1 MQMILMVITAFI
13 IAAQFDMGFFPA
25 ALVSVVIWSIL
36 WPVAQSFM
44 GGGQAA
50 APAAGQEGGAP
61 KEG

>member
-13 IAAQFDMGFFPA
+13 IAGQFDMGFFPA
-25 ALVSVVIWSIL
+25 ALISVLIWSIL
-36 WPVAQSFM
+36 WPVVQSFF

-50 APAAGQEGGAP
+50 APAGQEGGAP